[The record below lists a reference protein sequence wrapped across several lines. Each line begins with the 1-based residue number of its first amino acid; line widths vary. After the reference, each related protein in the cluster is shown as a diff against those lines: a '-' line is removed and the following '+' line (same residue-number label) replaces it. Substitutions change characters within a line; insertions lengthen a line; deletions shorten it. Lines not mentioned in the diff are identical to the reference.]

1 MVCGGKKSGT
11 FGHLPSMHVHFLILA
26 LPVATAQ
33 QCNCS
38 QSAEVYFPLY
48 SITVSFFFFFHH
60 IFVRRKYI
68 HTITG

>member
-26 LPVATAQ
+26 LPVATAL

-38 QSAEVYFPLY
+38 QSAEVYFRLY
-48 SITVSFFFFFHH
+48 SITVSFSYN
-60 IFVRRKYI
+60 IQIYCR
-68 HTITG
+68 T